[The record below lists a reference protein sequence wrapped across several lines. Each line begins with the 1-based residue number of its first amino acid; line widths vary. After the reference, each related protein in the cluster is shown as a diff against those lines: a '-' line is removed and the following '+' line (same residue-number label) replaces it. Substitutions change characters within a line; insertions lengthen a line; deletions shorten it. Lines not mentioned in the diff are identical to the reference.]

1 MEIRIYYE
9 CLEQGNDYIK
19 PWIEELTQKHNF
31 EIKLVKRPRK
41 PSQLPKGSIYA
52 IQSLTTPDILITGI
66 IKNKEYP
73 LVLIEFTEAVT
84 TEDHELQR
92 TYGAVSAYLAN
103 MLYVKVSG
111 DKSSEK
117 VFGGAFYNPYS
128 TPKILIEKFNYRG
141 FIIAD
146 WITDSK
152 DKYNLKRSA
161 DLPGCPPKIP
171 ILKDAI
177 QSAVNSFIKNGE
189 NWFTPALIEFEK
201 KDSFKEFEKKVLLAD
216 GYEKLLSTWKER
228 GERNS
233 NKNKLRYFVNKNWI
247 GAKINRFSHAMDPDR
262 GILTFISFVFTDS
275 FNIYGIYALVRP
287 RGGDILKENMTS
299 LSKLKSK
306 LKEALSKDE
315 GGIPKW
321 FSAELIKVINQART
335 LDDVIDFQTVWE
347 KHFSKITDN
356 KVVLTLAFFLDSLLL
371 NHNGIRLK
379 WDRKKLLGNKDGN
392 NIELLRKFFGFS
404 THTSPAK
411 IKLVET
417 IVDEDEVT
425 YAIAHRVL
433 IPNDFRIVSISYP
446 GSQGGG
452 AILPD
457 PSLGKAQPREYPDII
472 ALPPVGHKNSDVI
485 LNESKGMFKQGNI
498 EKDIKKILRYKEDI
512 KLLTALRESLIVAN
526 VLDPNNKLHQ
536 IIIGVSFGINSS
548 TTTDWRP
555 ASVDFI
561 FRIVDRKS
569 WAIGIFNQTLKEL
582 IPIINGDTNFPEVY
596 IINNSLTETLFE

>member
-19 PWIEELTQKHNF
+19 PWIEALTKKHNF
-31 EIKLVKRPRK
+31 KIKLVKRPRK
-41 PSQLPKGSIYA
+41 PSQLPHGSIYA

-66 IKNKEYP
+66 IKSKEYP

-117 VFGGAFYNPYS
+117 IFGGAFYNPYS
-128 TPKILIEKFNYRG
+128 TPKILRETFNYRG

-152 DKYNLKRSA
+152 DKFNLKRSA

-177 QSAVNSFIKNGE
+177 QAAVYGFIKHGE
-189 NWFTPALIEFEK
+189 NWFTQALIEFEK
-201 KDSFKEFEKKVLLAD
+201 KASFKKFEKKVSLAA
-216 GYEKLLSTWKER
+216 GSEKLLSTWKER

-262 GILTFISFVFTDS
+262 GILTFISFVFSDS
-275 FNIYGIYALVRP
+275 FSIYGIYALVRP

-321 FSAELIKVINQART
+321 FSAELTKVINQAKT
-335 LDDVIDFQTVWE
+335 LNDVIDFQTVWE

-356 KVVLTLAFFLDSLLL
+356 KVVLTIAFFLDSLLL

-379 WDRKKLLGNKDGN
+379 WDRKKLLGNKEGN
-392 NIELLRKFFGFS
+392 IIELLKTFFGFS
-404 THTSPAK
+404 TYTSPPK
-411 IKLVET
+411 IKLVKT
-417 IVDEDEVT
+417 TVDEDEVT

-433 IPNDFRIVSISYP
+433 IPNNFRIVSISYP

-472 ALPPVGHKNSDVI
+472 ALPPFGHKNNDVI
-485 LNESKGMFKQGNI
+485 LNESKGMFNQGSVA
-498 EKDIKKILRYKEDI
+498 KDTEKILRYKSEN
-512 KLLTALRESLIVAN
+512 KLQSALRESLLVAN
-526 VLDPNNKLHQ
+526 VLDPNDKLHQ
-536 IIIGVSFGINSS
+536 ILIGVSFGINN
-548 TTTDWRP
+548 TTTTWRP
-555 ASVDFI
+555 ANVDFI
-561 FRIVDRKS
+561 FRIVDRKA
-569 WAIGIFNQTLKEL
+569 WAIGIFDQNLKEL
-582 IPIINGDTNFPEVY
+582 IPVINGETNFPEVY
-596 IINNSLTETLFE
+596 TINNNLTETLFE